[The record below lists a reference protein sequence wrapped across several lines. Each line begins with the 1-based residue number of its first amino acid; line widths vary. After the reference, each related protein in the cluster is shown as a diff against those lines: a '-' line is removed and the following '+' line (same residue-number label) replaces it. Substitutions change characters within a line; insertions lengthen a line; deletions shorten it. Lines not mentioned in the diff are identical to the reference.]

1 MDAKTG
7 GNAMFEADAAGD
19 AALVDREMLDA
30 LRDALGG
37 GVDMLVDKAGK
48 VVEDRLRSLG
58 ELDPVGDPEACAR
71 IAHEIGGVS
80 GQIGLKKL
88 SQHALAFEH
97 RLRGGETAGA
107 REAIAAI
114 GEIASRSLAE
124 IRAG

>member
-1 MDAKTG
+1 
-7 GNAMFEADAAGD
+7 MFEGDAAEN
-19 AALVDREMLDA
+19 AALVDREMLQS

-48 VVEDRLRSLG
+48 VVEDRLRSLS

-71 IAHEIGGVS
+71 LAHEIGGVS
-80 GQIGLKKL
+80 GQIGLKRL

-97 RLRGGETAGA
+97 RLRGGETEGA

-114 GEIASRSLAE
+114 GDIARSSLAE